1 VSNNLPIGVFDSGVG
16 GLTVASALKA
26 ALPREEIFYFGDT
39 ARCPYGDKT
48 PAEVLEYSIE
58 VCDFLTGK
66 GVKLLVVACNTA
78 TAAALPTLQKR
89 YAVPVVGVVDPGAR
103 AAVKAT
109 RRQRIGVIGTSVTIH
124 SGVYETAIKR
134 LAADAVVFSLA
145 CPEFVPLVERGETSG
160 ERVRRV
166 VADRLEPLCKSD
178 IDTLILGCT
187 HYPHLQAVIQDV
199 VGSEVRLIS
208 SAYETAQEVRRIL
221 AQRGLERDASTPPTD
236 RFYTTGDSARM
247 IQALREW
254 MGLCEDHVEVVKVQ
268 LDMPTLRV

>member
-1 VSNNLPIGVFDSGVG
+1 MSNELPIGVFDSGVG

-26 ALPREEIFYFGDT
+26 QLPREQIFYFGDT

-48 PAEVLEYSIE
+48 PAQVLDYSIE
-58 VCDFLTGK
+58 VCDFLTQQ

-89 YAVPVVGVVDPGAR
+89 YAVPVIGVVQPGAR

-109 RRQRIGVIGTSVTIH
+109 RQRRIGVIGTTVTIQ
-124 SGVYETAIKR
+124 SGVYAAAIQR
-134 LAADAVVFSLA
+134 LAAESVVISLA

-160 ERVRRV
+160 DKVRRV

-187 HYPHLQAVIQDV
+187 HYPHLQSVIQEV
-199 VGSEVRLIS
+199 VGPHVRLIS

-221 AQRGLERDASTPPTD
+221 EERGLQTAAAAPPKD
-236 RFYTTGDSARM
+236 RFYTSGDGARM
-247 IQALREW
+247 AIALREW
-254 MGLCEDHVEVVKVQ
+254 MNLTADDAEVIKVK
-268 LDMPTLRV
+268 LGMPAVRI